1 MNCKKK
7 KQDNLINNLKHSQ
20 QVHLGQLFLDVN
32 LITTFH
38 EYDQDQ
44 AKGIACGR
52 TKGHGD
58 VKIFGD
64 NAKRKKAATRCPVEH
79 GRHGGG
85 GNIPWSFILQN
96 YRNRNKIRPRG
107 PHSLYAPLPFLNDN
121 EITLPRQISRVS

>member
-52 TKGHGD
+52 TKGHGN

-64 NAKRKKAATRCPVEH
+64 NATRKTQQH
-79 GRHGGG
+79 GALSNEGGKGVG

-96 YRNRNKIRPRG
+96 YRDRSKIRPRG
-107 PHSLYAPLPFLNDN
+107 PHSLYAPLLFLNDN